1 MRIFGNKFFSVFVYK
16 NDHPPPHCH
25 VRFGDR
31 SDVCVTIP
39 LIEPMYGAEI
49 SREVREEIENN
60 LEELMETWDKFNPKR
75 QKELSNKEDKQ
86 RKIK

>member
-1 MRIFGNKFFSVFVYK
+1 
-16 NDHPPPHCH
+16 
-25 VRFGDR
+25 
-31 SDVCVTIP
+31 
-39 LIEPMYGAEI
+39 MYGAEI